1 MAAEIARPIRL
12 SVATPHEPSW
22 AIVTTVQSSFPSW
35 CSAAFKGIGPASRA
49 ASTATIGY
57 LRSLPMAGSYRLRH
71 APQSSVSVVMRLRQD
86 AMRLPTE
93 PLEGLCWSLR
103 PSCFLLVKAM
113 LGSAE
118 AATIGAGSL
127 RYLFEDFALDTDCR
141 ELLRGAD
148 PVPVEPQ
155 VLDLLVYLIRNRE
168 RVVSRDDLLA
178 SVWEGRGAK
187 N

>member
-1 MAAEIARPIRL
+1 GDVGPFEINAKLEVGLRILTPLSGGKNLVIAAEQRENPAASHCPEFRSAIAFSPDIALQSRMAAEIARPIRL

-86 AMRLPTE
+86 AMR
-93 PLEGLCWSLR
+93 
-103 PSCFLLVKAM
+103 
-113 LGSAE
+113 
-118 AATIGAGSL
+118 
-127 RYLFEDFALDTDCR
+127 
-141 ELLRGAD
+141 
-148 PVPVEPQ
+148 
-155 VLDLLVYLIRNRE
+155 
-168 RVVSRDDLLA
+168 
-178 SVWEGRGAK
+178 
-187 N
+187 